1 MNHLHSSASQND
13 FFKKIFH
20 QSPNPMSVVRAEDG
34 VYLEINEAFTKY
46 YGQRR
51 QHIIG
56 KTAVDIRLIDPEER
70 LNFLSAI
77 QEKGYAENIPVK
89 VLTGKNEV
97 RYLLVNT
104 RLIKIQNDTFHLTV
118 GTDIPQFH
126 INKKSLQSDIL
137 AKTFDAMEGTG
148 VILLNGFETKKPS
161 VLYVNRAAK
170 ICLETHP
177 LHKILS
183 ELKKKES
190 LLLKAPFQNYCVK
203 IISIDKNSSL
213 KIILMERLP
222 QQLFFKEEIKKYK
235 LTPRQK
241 EITLLL
247 STGHS
252 NRKIAEKL
260 HISEY
265 TVKDHLK
272 DIFRVLGVHNRSELF
287 PKLLNLR

>member
-1 MNHLHSSASQND
+1 MNHLNSNASQND

-20 QSPNPMSVVRAEDG
+20 QSPNPMSIVRADNG
-34 VYLEINEAFTKY
+34 VYMEINEAFTKY

-51 QHIIG
+51 QRIIG
-56 KTAVDIRLIDPEER
+56 KTALDIGLIDPEER

-89 VLTGKNEV
+89 VLTKGNEV

-126 INKKSLQSDIL
+126 FNKKSLQSDIM
-137 AKTFDAMEGTG
+137 AKTFDAMEGAG
-148 VILLNGFETKKPS
+148 IILINGFETKKPS
-161 VLYVNRAAK
+161 ILYMNQAAK
-170 ICLETHP
+170 IGLKTHP
-177 LHKILS
+177 LNKIIS
-183 ELKKKES
+183 ELKKKDS

-213 KIILMERLP
+213 RIILMERLP
-222 QQLFFKEEIKKYK
+222 QHFFFQEELKRYK

-252 NRKIAEKL
+252 NRKMAEKL

-272 DIFRVLGVHNRSELF
+272 DIFKVLGVHNRSELF